1 MVYLIK
7 GDPAELGR
15 LGPAGQDGAQPEV
28 SIGMTNKV
36 LFVDDDMNIL
46 ASFKRRL
53 GRRFDIAIVPG
64 GEQGLEVLEK
74 EGPVA
79 VVISDQRMPGMDG
92 IQFLGEV
99 KKLAPDTVRM
109 MLTGNT
115 DLTTAIK
122 AVNEGSIF
130 RFFTKPC
137 PPEDMASAIEAGL
150 KQYNLVRAERDLL
163 EHTLAGS
170 VKVLIDVLSL
180 VNPDAFQRTRPLCN
194 WVRQVANR
202 LDLANVWELDI
213 AAMLSPIG
221 LITIPPEIHGKVQDG
236 AKLSK
241 VDREI
246 YERAPE
252 AARNLISNIPRMKNL
267 SQMIYYQ
274 NKGFDGSG
282 FPDDW
287 IAGEDIPLGG
297 RLLKVL
303 IDIAAL
309 SDNPDQATFAELESH
324 AHLYDPKILQV
335 VRDCLVDENAPSVA
349 APTQEIVK
357 ISAGSLQAGARL
369 VSNIETEDGRLVL
382 AAGNEISQAQIERL
396 WNLRK
401 YSKLKEPLHV
411 IQAKAASGKLAKAR
425 S

>member
-1 MVYLIK
+1 
-7 GDPAELGR
+7 
-15 LGPAGQDGAQPEV
+15 
-28 SIGMTNKV
+28 MTKKV

-53 GRRFDIAIVPG
+53 GRRFDIATVPG

-74 EGPVA
+74 DGPIA

-92 IQFLGEV
+92 IQFLREV
-99 KKLAPDTVRM
+99 KKRAPDTVRM

-137 PPEDMASAIEAGL
+137 PPEEMAAAIEAGL
-150 KQYNLVRAERDLL
+150 KQYNLIRAERDLL
-163 EHTLAGS
+163 EQTLAGS

-180 VNPDAFQRTRPLCN
+180 INPEAFQKTWLLRD
-194 WVRQVANR
+194 WVRRVAGR
-202 LDLANVWELDI
+202 VEVANVWELDI

-221 LITIPPEIHGKVQDG
+221 LITIAPEIHGKVRDG
-236 AKLSK
+236 NELSE

-252 AARNLISNIPRMKNL
+252 VARNLISNIPRMKNL
-267 SQMIYYQ
+267 SEMIYYQ

-287 IAGEDIPLGG
+287 VAGKDIPLGG

-303 IDIAAL
+303 IDLAAL
-309 SDNPDQATFAELESH
+309 GDSPDRASFAELETR
-324 AHLYDPKILQV
+324 AQLYDPEILAA
-335 VRDCLVDENAPSVA
+335 VRDCFLGENAPKDDA
-349 APTQEIVK
+349 AAQEVVK
-357 ISAGSLQAGARL
+357 VSAARLKAGARL
-369 VSNIETEDGRLVL
+369 VSDIETEDGWLVL

-396 WNLRK
+396 SNLRK
-401 YSKLKEPLHV
+401 HRKLKEPLLV
-411 IQAKAASGKLAKAR
+411 IQPKAPSGKTAKAR
-425 S
+425 A

>member
-1 MVYLIK
+1 
-7 GDPAELGR
+7 
-15 LGPAGQDGAQPEV
+15 
-28 SIGMTNKV
+28 MTNKV

-53 GRRFDIAIVPG
+53 GRRFDIATVPG

-74 EGPVA
+74 DGPIA

-99 KKLAPDTVRM
+99 KKRAPDTVRM

-137 PPEDMASAIEAGL
+137 PPEEMASAIEAGL
-150 KQYNLVRAERDLL
+150 KQYNLIRAERDLL
-163 EHTLAGS
+163 EQTLAGS
-170 VKVLIDVLSL
+170 VKMLIDVLSL
-180 VNPDAFQRTRPLCN
+180 INPEAFQKTWLLRD
-194 WVRQVANR
+194 WVRRVAVR
-202 LDLANVWELDI
+202 MDLPNVWELDI
-213 AAMLSPIG
+213 ATMLSPIG
-221 LITIPPEIHGKVQDG
+221 LITIAPEIQGKVRDG
-236 AKLSK
+236 AELSE

-252 AARNLISNIPRMKNL
+252 AARNLLSNIPRMKNL
-267 SQMIYYQ
+267 SEMIYYQ
-274 NKGFDGSG
+274 DKGFDGSG

-287 IAGEDIPLGG
+287 VAGKDIPLGG

-303 IDIAAL
+303 IDLAAL
-309 SDNPDQATFAELESH
+309 GDSPDRATFAELETR
-324 AHLYDPKILQV
+324 AQLYDPEILAA
-335 VRDCLVDENAPSVA
+335 VRDCFLGENAPKDDA
-349 APTQEIVK
+349 ATQEVVK
-357 ISAGSLQAGARL
+357 VTAARLKAGARL
-369 VSNIETEDGRLVL
+369 VSDIETEDGWLVL

-396 WNLRK
+396 SNLRK
-401 YSKLKEPLHV
+401 HRKLKEPLLV
-411 IQAKAASGKLAKAR
+411 IQPKAPSGKTAKAR
-425 S
+425 T

>member
-1 MVYLIK
+1 
-7 GDPAELGR
+7 
-15 LGPAGQDGAQPEV
+15 
-28 SIGMTNKV
+28 MTSKV

-53 GRRFDIAIVPG
+53 GRRFDIATVPG
-64 GEQGLEVLEK
+64 GEQGLEVLEN

-180 VNPDAFQRTRPLCN
+180 VNPHAFQKTRLLRS
-194 WVRQVANR
+194 WVRQAAKR
-202 LDLANVWELDI
+202 LELSNVWELDI

-221 LITIPPEIHGKVQDG
+221 LITIPPEIYAKVQNG
-236 AKLSK
+236 AKLGK
-241 VDREI
+241 VDHEI

-252 AARNLISNIPRMKNL
+252 IARNLISNIPRMKNL
-267 SQMIYYQ
+267 SEMIYYQ

-287 IAGEDIPLGG
+287 VAGKDIPLGG

-303 IDIAAL
+303 IDVAAL
-309 SDNPDQATFAELESH
+309 SDTPDQTTFAELEKH
-324 AHLYDPKILQV
+324 AKLYDPEILRV
-335 VRDCLVDENAPSVA
+335 VRDCLVDERAPKAA

-357 ISAGSLQAGARL
+357 ISVGNLRAGARL
-369 VSNIETEDGRLVL
+369 VSNIETEDGGLVL
-382 AAGNEISQAQIERL
+382 AAGNEVSQAQIERL
-396 WNLRK
+396 WNFRK
-401 YSKLKEPLHV
+401 HCKLKEPLHV
-411 IQAKAASGKLAKAR
+411 IQPKTASGKPAKAR

>member
-1 MVYLIK
+1 
-7 GDPAELGR
+7 
-15 LGPAGQDGAQPEV
+15 
-28 SIGMTNKV
+28 MTNKV
-36 LFVDDDMNIL
+36 LFVDDDRNIL

-53 GRRFDIAIVPG
+53 GRRFDIATVPG
-64 GEQGLEVLEK
+64 GEQGLEVLAAD
-74 EGPVA
+74 GPIA

-99 KKLAPDTVRM
+99 KKRAPDTVRI

-137 PPEDMASAIEAGL
+137 PPEEMASAIEAGL
-150 KQYNLVRAERDLL
+150 KQYNLIRAERDLL
-163 EHTLAGS
+163 EQTLAGS
-170 VKVLIDVLSL
+170 VKMLIDVLSL
-180 VNPDAFQRTRPLCN
+180 INPEAFQKTWLLRD
-194 WVRQVANR
+194 WVRRVAGR
-202 LDLANVWELDI
+202 LDLPNVWELDI

-221 LITIPPEIHGKVQDG
+221 LITIAPEIHGKVRDG
-236 AKLSK
+236 NELSE

-252 AARNLISNIPRMKNL
+252 AARNLLSNIPRMKNL
-267 SQMIYYQ
+267 SEMIYYQ
-274 NKGFDGSG
+274 DKGFDGSG

-287 IAGEDIPLGG
+287 VAGKDIPLGG

-303 IDIAAL
+303 IDLAAL
-309 SDNPDQATFAELESH
+309 GDSPDRATFAELETR
-324 AHLYDPKILQV
+324 AQLYDPEILQV
-335 VRDCLVDENAPSVA
+335 VRDCFLDENAPKDDA
-349 APTQEIVK
+349 ATQEVVK
-357 ISAGSLQAGARL
+357 VTAARLKAGARL
-369 VSNIETEDGRLVL
+369 VSNIETEDGWLVL

-396 WNLRK
+396 SNLRK
-401 YSKLKEPLHV
+401 HRKLKEPLLV
-411 IQAKAASGKLAKAR
+411 IQPKAPSGKTIKAR

>member
-1 MVYLIK
+1 
-7 GDPAELGR
+7 
-15 LGPAGQDGAQPEV
+15 
-28 SIGMTNKV
+28 MTNKV
-36 LFVDDDMNIL
+36 LFVDDDLNIL

-53 GRRFDIAIVPG
+53 SRRFDIATVPG

-99 KKLAPDTVRM
+99 KKRAPDTVRM

-137 PPEDMASAIEAGL
+137 PPEEMASAIEAGL
-150 KQYNLVRAERDLL
+150 KQYNLIRAERDLL
-163 EHTLAGS
+163 EQTLAGS
-170 VKVLIDVLSL
+170 IKVLIDVLSL
-180 VNPDAFQRTRPLCN
+180 IHPEAFQKTWLLRD
-194 WVRQVANR
+194 WVRRVAGR
-202 LDLANVWELDI
+202 LDLAKVWELDI

-221 LITIPPEIHGKVQDG
+221 LITIAPEIHGKVRDG
-236 AKLSK
+236 NELSE

-252 AARNLISNIPRMKNL
+252 AARNLLSNIPRMKNL
-267 SQMIYYQ
+267 SEMIYYQ
-274 NKGFDGSG
+274 GKGFDGSG

-287 IAGEDIPLGG
+287 VAGKDIPLGG

-303 IDIAAL
+303 IDLAAL
-309 SDNPDQATFAELESH
+309 GDRPDRATFAELETR
-324 AHLYDPKILQV
+324 APLYDPEILQA
-335 VRDCLVDENAPSVA
+335 VRDCLLDGNAPRDDA
-349 APTQEIVK
+349 ATQEVVK
-357 ISAGSLQAGARL
+357 VSAARLKAGARL
-369 VSNIETEDGRLVL
+369 VSNIETEDGWLVL

-396 WNLRK
+396 SNLRK
-401 YSKLKEPLHV
+401 HRKLKEPLLV
-411 IQAKAASGKLAKAR
+411 IQPNTKER
-425 S
+425 

>member
-1 MVYLIK
+1 
-7 GDPAELGR
+7 
-15 LGPAGQDGAQPEV
+15 
-28 SIGMTNKV
+28 MTSKV

-53 GRRFDIAIVPG
+53 GRRFDIATVPG
-64 GEQGLEVLEK
+64 GEQGLEVLEN

-180 VNPDAFQRTRPLCN
+180 VNPHAFQKTRLLRS
-194 WVRQVANR
+194 WVGQAAKR
-202 LDLANVWELDI
+202 LELSNVWELDI

-221 LITIPPEIHGKVQDG
+221 LITIPPEIYAKVQNG
-236 AKLSK
+236 AKLGK

-252 AARNLISNIPRMKNL
+252 IARNLISNIPRMKNL
-267 SQMIYYQ
+267 SEMIYYQ

-287 IAGEDIPLGG
+287 VAGKDIPLGG

-303 IDIAAL
+303 IDVAAL
-309 SDNPDQATFAELESH
+309 SDTPDQTTFAELEKH
-324 AHLYDPKILQV
+324 AKLYDPEILRV
-335 VRDCLVDENAPSVA
+335 VRDCLVDERAPKAA

-357 ISAGSLQAGARL
+357 ISVGNLRAGARL
-369 VSNIETEDGRLVL
+369 VSNIETEDGGLVL
-382 AAGNEISQAQIERL
+382 AAGNEVSQAQIERL
-396 WNLRK
+396 WNFRK
-401 YSKLKEPLHV
+401 HCKLKEPLHV
-411 IQAKAASGKLAKAR
+411 IQPKTASGKPAKAR

>member
-1 MVYLIK
+1 
-7 GDPAELGR
+7 
-15 LGPAGQDGAQPEV
+15 
-28 SIGMTNKV
+28 MTSKV

-53 GRRFDIAIVPG
+53 GRRFDIATVPG
-64 GEQGLEVLEK
+64 GEQGLEVLEN

-180 VNPDAFQRTRPLCN
+180 VNPHAFQKTRLLRS
-194 WVRQVANR
+194 WVGQAAKR
-202 LDLANVWELDI
+202 LELSNVWELDI

-221 LITIPPEIHGKVQDG
+221 LITIPPEIYAKVQNG
-236 AKLSK
+236 TKLGK

-252 AARNLISNIPRMKNL
+252 IARNLISNIPRMKNL
-267 SQMIYYQ
+267 SEMIYYQ

-287 IAGEDIPLGG
+287 VAGKDIPLGG

-303 IDIAAL
+303 IDVAAL
-309 SDNPDQATFAELESH
+309 SDTPDQTTFAELEKH
-324 AHLYDPKILQV
+324 AKLYDPEILRV
-335 VRDCLVDENAPSVA
+335 VRDCLVDEGAPKAA

-357 ISAGSLQAGARL
+357 ISVGNLRAGARL
-369 VSNIETEDGRLVL
+369 VSNIETEDGGLVL
-382 AAGNEISQAQIERL
+382 AAGNEVSQAQIERL
-396 WNLRK
+396 WNFRK
-401 YSKLKEPLHV
+401 HCKLKEPLHV
-411 IQAKAASGKLAKAR
+411 IQPKTASGKPAKAR

>member
-1 MVYLIK
+1 
-7 GDPAELGR
+7 
-15 LGPAGQDGAQPEV
+15 
-28 SIGMTNKV
+28 MTNKV

-53 GRRFDIAIVPG
+53 GRRFDIATVPG
-64 GEQGLEVLEK
+64 GKQGLEVLEK
-74 EGPVA
+74 DGPIA

-99 KKLAPDTVRM
+99 KKRAPDTVRM

-115 DLTTAIK
+115 DLTTAVK

-130 RFFTKPC
+130 RFFIKPC
-137 PPEDMASAIEAGL
+137 PPEEMASAIEAGL
-150 KQYNLVRAERDLL
+150 KQFNLIRAERDLL

-170 VKVLIDVLSL
+170 VKVLVDVLSL
-180 VNPDAFQRTRPLCN
+180 ANPDAFQKTRLLRS

-202 LDLANVWELDI
+202 LDLSNVWELDI

-221 LITIPPEIHGKVQDG
+221 LITIPPEIHGKVQSG

-246 YERAPE
+246 YERTPE

-267 SQMIYYQ
+267 SEMIYYQ

-287 IAGEDIPLGG
+287 IAGKDIPIGG

-303 IDIAAL
+303 IDVAAL
-309 SDNPDQATFAELESH
+309 SDNPDQATFAELEKH
-324 AHLYDPKILQV
+324 VHLYDPEILQV
-335 VRDCLVDENAPSVA
+335 VRDCLVDENAPRIA

-357 ISAGSLQAGARL
+357 ISAGSLRAGARL
-369 VSNIETEDGRLVL
+369 VSNIESEDGSLIL

-396 WNLRK
+396 WNIRK
-401 YSKLKEPLHV
+401 YRKLKEPLHV
-411 IQAKAASGKLAKAR
+411 IQPKTPSGKPAEAR

>member
-1 MVYLIK
+1 M
-7 GDPAELGR
+7 
-15 LGPAGQDGAQPEV
+15 
-28 SIGMTNKV
+28 SISMTNKV
-36 LFVDDDMNIL
+36 LFIDDDLNIL

-53 GRRFDIAIVPG
+53 GRRFDIATVPG
-64 GEQGLEVLEK
+64 GEQGLEVLERD
-74 EGPVA
+74 GPVA
-79 VVISDQRMPGMDG
+79 IVISDQRMPGMDG
-92 IQFLGEV
+92 IQFLSEV

-122 AVNEGSIF
+122 AVNEGNIF

-137 PPEDMASAIEAGL
+137 PPEDMAQAIEAGL
-150 KQYNLVRAERDLL
+150 KQYNLVRSERDLL

-180 VNPDAFQRTRPLCN
+180 VNPEAFRTTRLLRN
-194 WVRQVANR
+194 WMRRAADR
-202 LDLANVWELDI
+202 LNLSNAWELDI

-221 LITIPPEIHGKVQDG
+221 LITIPAEVHSKVQDG
-236 AKLSK
+236 AELSK
-241 VDREI
+241 IDREI
-246 YERAPE
+246 YQRAPE
-252 AARNLISNIPRMKNL
+252 AARNLVSNIPRMKNL
-267 SQMIYYQ
+267 SEMIYYQ

-287 IAGEDIPLGG
+287 IAGKDIPIGG

-309 SDNPDQATFAELESH
+309 SDEPGQADFDELEKN

-335 VRDCLVDENAPSVA
+335 VRDLWIHENAPDVA
-349 APTQEIVK
+349 ARTEEIEK
-357 ISAGSLQAGARL
+357 ISAGSLRAGARL
-369 VSNIETEDGRLVL
+369 VSDIETEDGRLVL
-382 AAGNEISQAQIERL
+382 AAGSEISQAQIERL
-396 WNLRK
+396 WNFRR
-401 YSKLKEPLHV
+401 YRKLKEPLHV
-411 IQAKAASGKLAKAR
+411 IQRKAPSAEPAKVS

>member
-1 MVYLIK
+1 
-7 GDPAELGR
+7 
-15 LGPAGQDGAQPEV
+15 
-28 SIGMTNKV
+28 MTDKV
-36 LFVDDDMNIL
+36 LFVDDDLNIL
-46 ASFKRRL
+46 SSFKRRL
-53 GRRFDIAIVPG
+53 GRRFDIATAPG
-64 GEQGLEVLEK
+64 GEQGLEVLEN

-79 VVISDQRMPGMDG
+79 IVISDQRMPGMDG
-92 IQFLGEV
+92 IQFLSEV

-122 AVNEGSIF
+122 AVNEGNIF

-137 PPEDMASAIEAGL
+137 PPEDMAQAIEAGL
-150 KQYNLVRAERDLL
+150 KQYNLVRSERDLL

-180 VNPDAFQRTRPLCN
+180 VNPEAFRTTRLLRN
-194 WVRQVANR
+194 WMRRAADR
-202 LDLANVWELDI
+202 LNLSNAWELDI

-221 LITIPPEIHGKVQDG
+221 LITIPAEVHSKVQDG
-236 AKLSK
+236 VELSK

-246 YERAPE
+246 YQRAPE
-252 AARNLISNIPRMKNL
+252 AARNLVSNIPRMKNL
-267 SQMIYYQ
+267 SEMIYYQ

-287 IAGEDIPLGG
+287 IAGKDIPIGG

-309 SDNPDQATFAELESH
+309 SDEPGQPDFDELEKN
-324 AHLYDPKILQV
+324 AHLYDPEILQV
-335 VRDCLVDENAPSVA
+335 VRDLWIDETAPGA
-349 APTQEIVK
+349 AARTEEIEK
-357 ISAGSLQAGARL
+357 ISAGSLRAGARL
-369 VSNIETEDGRLVL
+369 VSDIETEDGRLVL
-382 AAGNEISQAQIERL
+382 AAGSEVSQAQIERL
-396 WNLRK
+396 WNFRR
-401 YSKLKEPLHV
+401 YRKLKEPLHV
-411 IQAKAASGKLAKAR
+411 IQPKAPSAEPAKVS

>member
-1 MVYLIK
+1 
-7 GDPAELGR
+7 
-15 LGPAGQDGAQPEV
+15 
-28 SIGMTNKV
+28 MTNKI
-36 LFVDDDMNIL
+36 LFVDDDKNIL
-46 ASFKRRL
+46 SSFKRRF
-53 GRRFDIAIVPG
+53 GQRFDVATAPG
-64 GEQGLEVLEK
+64 GEQGLEVLEN

-79 VVISDQRMPGMDG
+79 IVISDQRMPRMDG
-92 IQFLGEV
+92 IQFLGKV

-137 PPEDMASAIEAGL
+137 PPEDMADAIEAGL
-150 KQYNLVRAERDLL
+150 RQYNLVRTERDLL

-180 VNPDAFQRTRPLCN
+180 VNPHAFQKTRLLRN
-194 WVRQVANR
+194 WVRQVAER
-202 LDLANVWELDI
+202 MKLSNVWELDI

-221 LITIPPEIHGKVQDG
+221 LITIPPEIYGKVQDG
-236 AKLSK
+236 AKLGK

-252 AARNLISNIPRMKNL
+252 IARNLISNIPRMKNL
-267 SQMIYYQ
+267 SEMIYYQ

-287 IAGEDIPLGG
+287 VTGKDIPFGG

-303 IDIAAL
+303 IDVSAF
-309 SDNPDQATFAELESH
+309 SDNPDQTTFAELEKRTQ
-324 AHLYDPKILQV
+324 LYDPEILQV
-335 VRDCLVDENAPSVA
+335 VQDCLVDENAPKAA
-349 APTQEIVK
+349 APTQEVVE
-357 ISAGSLQAGARL
+357 ISAGNLRAGARL
-369 VSNIETEDGRLVL
+369 VSNIETEDGGLVL
-382 AAGNEISQAQIERL
+382 AAGNEVSQAQIERL
-396 WNLRK
+396 WNFRRHR
-401 YSKLKEPLHV
+401 KLKEPLHV
-411 IQAKAASGKLAKAR
+411 IQPKSPSEKPAKAR

>member
-1 MVYLIK
+1 M
-7 GDPAELGR
+7 GGSGE
-15 LGPAGQDGAQPEV
+15 DGSHPEA
-28 SIGMTNKV
+28 SIAMTNKV

-53 GRRFDIAIVPG
+53 GRRFDIATVPG

-74 EGPVA
+74 DGPIA

-99 KKLAPDTVRM
+99 KKRAPDTVRM
-109 MLTGNT
+109 MLTGNA

-137 PPEDMASAIEAGL
+137 PPEEMASAIEAGL
-150 KQYNLVRAERDLL
+150 KQYNLIRAERDLL
-163 EHTLAGS
+163 EQTLAGS

-180 VNPDAFQRTRPLCN
+180 INPEAFQRTWLLRD
-194 WVRQVANR
+194 WVRRVAGR
-202 LDLANVWELDI
+202 LDLPNVWELDI

-221 LITIPPEIHGKVQDG
+221 LITIAPEIHGKVRDG
-236 AKLSK
+236 NELSE

-252 AARNLISNIPRMKNL
+252 AARNLISNIPRMKHL
-267 SQMIYYQ
+267 SEMIYYQ
-274 NKGFDGSG
+274 DKGFDGSG

-287 IAGEDIPLGG
+287 VAGKDIPLGG

-303 IDIAAL
+303 IDLAAL
-309 SDNPDQATFAELESH
+309 GDSPDRATFAELETR
-324 AHLYDPKILQV
+324 APLYDPEILQA
-335 VRDCLVDENAPSVA
+335 VRDCFLDENAPKDDAS
-349 APTQEIVK
+349 TQEVVK
-357 ISAGSLQAGARL
+357 VTAARLKAGARL
-369 VSNIETEDGRLVL
+369 VANIETEDGWLVL

-396 WNLRK
+396 SNLRK
-401 YSKLKEPLHV
+401 HRKLKEPLLV
-411 IQAKAASGKLAKAR
+411 IQPNTKER

>member
-1 MVYLIK
+1 
-7 GDPAELGR
+7 
-15 LGPAGQDGAQPEV
+15 
-28 SIGMTNKV
+28 MTNKV
-36 LFVDDDMNIL
+36 LFVDDDLNIL

-53 GRRFDIAIVPG
+53 SRRFDIATVPG

-99 KKLAPDTVRM
+99 KKRAPDTVRI

-137 PPEDMASAIEAGL
+137 PPEVMASAIEAGL
-150 KQYNLVRAERDLL
+150 KQYNLIRAERDLL
-163 EHTLAGS
+163 EQTLAGS
-170 VKVLIDVLSL
+170 IKVLIDVLSL
-180 VNPDAFQRTRPLCN
+180 IHPEAFQKTWLLRD
-194 WVRQVANR
+194 WVRRVAGR
-202 LDLANVWELDI
+202 VEVANVWELDI

-221 LITIPPEIHGKVQDG
+221 LITIAPEIHGKVRDG
-236 AKLSK
+236 KELSE

-252 AARNLISNIPRMKNL
+252 VARNLISNIPRMKNL
-267 SQMIYYQ
+267 SEMIYYQ
-274 NKGFDGSG
+274 DKGFDGSG

-287 IAGEDIPLGG
+287 VAGKDIPLGG

-303 IDIAAL
+303 IDLAAL
-309 SDNPDQATFAELESH
+309 GDSPDRASFAELETR
-324 AHLYDPKILQV
+324 AQLYDPEILAA
-335 VRDCLVDENAPSVA
+335 VRDCFLDESAPKDDA
-349 APTQEIVK
+349 AAQEVVK
-357 ISAGSLQAGARL
+357 VSAARLKAGARL
-369 VSNIETEDGRLVL
+369 VSDIETEDGWLVL

-396 WNLRK
+396 SNLRK
-401 YSKLKEPLHV
+401 HRKLKEPLLV
-411 IQAKAASGKLAKAR
+411 IQPKAPSGKTAKAR
-425 S
+425 A

>member
-1 MVYLIK
+1 
-7 GDPAELGR
+7 
-15 LGPAGQDGAQPEV
+15 
-28 SIGMTNKV
+28 MTNKV
-36 LFVDDDMNIL
+36 LFVDDDLNIL

-64 GEQGLEVLEK
+64 GEQGLEVLEN

-99 KKLAPDTVRM
+99 KKVAPDTVRM
-109 MLTGNT
+109 MLTGNA

-137 PPEDMASAIEAGL
+137 PPEVMASAIEAGL
-150 KQYNLVRAERDLL
+150 KQHNLVRAERDLL
-163 EHTLAGS
+163 ENTLAGS

-180 VNPDAFQRTRPLCN
+180 ANPGAFQKTRLLRG
-194 WVRQVANR
+194 WVRQVAKR
-202 LDLANVWELDI
+202 LDLSKVWELDI

-221 LITIPPEIHGKVQDG
+221 LITIPPEIQGKVQAG

-267 SQMIYYQ
+267 SEMIYFQ

-282 FPDDW
+282 FPNDW
-287 IAGEDIPLGG
+287 IAGKDIPLGG

-303 IDIAAL
+303 NDVAAL
-309 SDNPDQATFAELESH
+309 SDNPDRATFVELEKH
-324 AHLYDPKILQV
+324 MHLYDPEILQV
-335 VRDCLVDENAPSVA
+335 VRDCLVDESAPGVA

-357 ISAGSLQAGARL
+357 ISAGSVLAGARL
-369 VSNIETEDGRLVL
+369 VSNIETEDGRLLL
-382 AAGNEISQAQIERL
+382 AAGTEISQAQIECL
-396 WNLRK
+396 WNYRQ
-401 YSKLKEPLHV
+401 SRKLKEPLHV
-411 IQAKAASGKLAKAR
+411 IQPKTPSRETRSHAFQERPRQIRLAR
-425 S
+425 

>member
-1 MVYLIK
+1 
-7 GDPAELGR
+7 
-15 LGPAGQDGAQPEV
+15 
-28 SIGMTNKV
+28 MTNKV
-36 LFVDDDMNIL
+36 LFIDDDLNIL

-53 GRRFDIAIVPG
+53 GRRFDIATVPG
-64 GEQGLEVLEK
+64 GEQGLEVLERD
-74 EGPVA
+74 GPVA
-79 VVISDQRMPGMDG
+79 IVISDQRMPGMDG

-122 AVNEGSIF
+122 AVNEGNIF

-137 PPEDMASAIEAGL
+137 PPEDMAHAIEAGL

-170 VKVLIDVLSL
+170 VKVLIDVLAL
-180 VNPDAFQRTRPLCN
+180 VNPEAFRKTRLLRD
-194 WVRQVANR
+194 WVRRAADR
-202 LDLANVWELDI
+202 LNLSNTWELDI

-221 LITIPPEIHGKVQDG
+221 LITIPAEVHSKVQDG
-236 AKLSK
+236 AELSK
-241 VDREI
+241 IDREI
-246 YERAPE
+246 YQRAPE
-252 AARNLISNIPRMKNL
+252 AARNLVSNIPRMKNL
-267 SQMIYYQ
+267 SEMIYYQ

-287 IAGEDIPLGG
+287 IAGKDIPIGG

-309 SDNPDQATFAELESH
+309 SDEPGQADFDELEKN
-324 AHLYDPKILQV
+324 AHLYDPEILQV
-335 VRDCLVDENAPSVA
+335 VRDLWIDETAPDVA
-349 APTQEIVK
+349 ARTEEIEN
-357 ISAGSLQAGARL
+357 ISAASLRAGARL

-382 AAGNEISQAQIERL
+382 AAGSEVSQAQIERL
-396 WNLRK
+396 WNFRR
-401 YSKLKEPLHV
+401 YRKLKEPLHV
-411 IQAKAASGKLAKAR
+411 IQPKAPSAEPAKVS

>member
-1 MVYLIK
+1 M
-7 GDPAELGR
+7 
-15 LGPAGQDGAQPEV
+15 
-28 SIGMTNKV
+28 SISMTNKV
-36 LFVDDDMNIL
+36 LFIDDDLNIL

-53 GRRFDIAIVPG
+53 GRRFDIATVPG
-64 GEQGLEVLEK
+64 GEQGLEVLERD
-74 EGPVA
+74 GPVA
-79 VVISDQRMPGMDG
+79 IVISDQRMPGMDG

-122 AVNEGSIF
+122 AVNEGNIF

-137 PPEDMASAIEAGL
+137 PPEDMAHAIEDGL

-180 VNPDAFQRTRPLCN
+180 VNPEAFRTTRLLRN
-194 WVRQVANR
+194 WMRRAADR
-202 LDLANVWELDI
+202 LNLSNAWELDI

-221 LITIPPEIHGKVQDG
+221 LITIPAEVHSKVQDG
-236 AKLSK
+236 AELSEI
-241 VDREI
+241 DREI
-246 YERAPE
+246 YLRAPE
-252 AARNLISNIPRMKNL
+252 AARNLVSNIPRMKNL
-267 SQMIYYQ
+267 SEMIYYQ

-287 IAGEDIPLGG
+287 IAGKDIPMGG

-303 IDIAAL
+303 IDVAAL
-309 SDNPDQATFAELESH
+309 SDEPGQAAFADLEKN
-324 AHLYDPKILQV
+324 AHLYDPEILQV
-335 VRDCLVDENAPSVA
+335 VRDLWIDENAPDVA
-349 APTQEIVK
+349 ARTEEIEK
-357 ISAGSLQAGARL
+357 ISAASLRAGARL

-382 AAGNEISQAQIERL
+382 AAGSEISQAQIERL
-396 WNLRK
+396 WNFRR
-401 YSKLKEPLHV
+401 YRKLKEPLHV
-411 IQAKAASGKLAKAR
+411 IQPKAPSAEPAKVS

>member
-1 MVYLIK
+1 
-7 GDPAELGR
+7 
-15 LGPAGQDGAQPEV
+15 
-28 SIGMTNKV
+28 MTNKV

-53 GRRFDIAIVPG
+53 GRRFDIATVPG
-64 GEQGLEVLEK
+64 GHQGLEVLEK
-74 EGPVA
+74 DGPIA

-99 KKLAPDTVRM
+99 KKRAPDTVRM

-137 PPEDMASAIEAGL
+137 PPEEMASAIEAGL
-150 KQYNLVRAERDLL
+150 KQYNLIRAERDLL
-163 EHTLAGS
+163 EQTLAGS
-170 VKVLIDVLSL
+170 IKVLIDVLSL
-180 VNPDAFQRTRPLCN
+180 IHPEAFQKTWLLRD
-194 WVRQVANR
+194 WVRRVASR
-202 LDLANVWELDI
+202 LDLVNVWELDI

-221 LITIPPEIHGKVQDG
+221 LITISPEIHGRVRDG
-236 AKLSK
+236 AELSEI
-241 VDREI
+241 DREI

-252 AARNLISNIPRMKNL
+252 AAKNLISNIPRMKNL
-267 SQMIYYQ
+267 SEMIYYQ
-274 NKGFDGSG
+274 DKGFDGSG

-287 IAGEDIPLGG
+287 VAGKDIPLGG

-303 IDIAAL
+303 IDLAAL
-309 SDNPDQATFAELESH
+309 GDSPDRATFAELETR
-324 AHLYDPKILQV
+324 AQLYDPEILQV
-335 VRDCLVDENAPSVA
+335 VRDCFLDENAPKDDA
-349 APTQEIVK
+349 ATQEVVK
-357 ISAGSLQAGARL
+357 VTAARLKAGARL
-369 VSNIETEDGRLVL
+369 VSNIETEDGWLVL

-396 WNLRK
+396 LNLRK
-401 YSKLKEPLHV
+401 HRKLKEPLHV
-411 IQAKAASGKLAKAR
+411 IQPKALSGETAKAR

>member
-1 MVYLIK
+1 M
-7 GDPAELGR
+7 
-15 LGPAGQDGAQPEV
+15 
-28 SIGMTNKV
+28 SSSTTNKV
-36 LFVDDDMNIL
+36 LFVDDDKNIL
-46 ASFKRRL
+46 TSFKRRL
-53 GRRFDIAIVPG
+53 GRRFDITTAPG

-74 EGPVA
+74 EGPAA

-92 IQFLGEV
+92 IQFLVEV

-137 PPEDMASAIEAGL
+137 PPEEMASAIEAGL

-170 VKVLIDVLSL
+170 IKVLIDVLSL
-180 VNPDAFQRTRPLCN
+180 VNPHAFQKTRLLRR
-194 WVRQVANR
+194 WAAQVAER
-202 LDLANVWELDI
+202 LELSNAWELDI

-221 LITIPPEIHGKVQDG
+221 LITIPPEVYAKVQDG
-236 AKLSK
+236 AKLGK

-246 YERAPE
+246 YERTPE
-252 AARNLISNIPRMKNL
+252 IARNLISNIPRMKNL
-267 SQMIYYQ
+267 SEMIYYQ

-287 IAGEDIPLGG
+287 VAGTDIPLGG

-303 IDIAAL
+303 IDVAAL
-309 SDNPDQATFAELESH
+309 SDNPDRAAFAELEKH
-324 AHLYDPKILQV
+324 AQLYDPEMLQV
-335 VRDCLVDENAPSVA
+335 VRDCLIDENAPEAA
-349 APTQEIVK
+349 APTQEVVK
-357 ISAGSLQAGARL
+357 IPAGKLRAGALL
-369 VSNIETEDGRLVL
+369 VENIETEDGGLVL
-382 AAGNEISQAQIERL
+382 AAGNEVSQAQIEHL
-396 WNLRK
+396 WSFRK
-401 YSKLKEPLHV
+401 NCKLKEPLHV
-411 IQAKAASGKLAKAR
+411 IQPKTPAEKLA
-425 S
+425 

>member
-1 MVYLIK
+1 MA
-7 GDPAELGR
+7 GSGPDGSQAE
-15 LGPAGQDGAQPEV
+15 A
-28 SIGMTNKV
+28 SIAMTNKV

-53 GRRFDIAIVPG
+53 GRRFDIATVPG

-74 EGPVA
+74 DGPIA

-99 KKLAPDTVRM
+99 KKRAPDTVRM

-137 PPEDMASAIEAGL
+137 PPEEMASAIEAGL
-150 KQYNLVRAERDLL
+150 KQYNLIRAERDLL
-163 EHTLAGS
+163 EQTLAGS

-180 VNPDAFQRTRPLCN
+180 INPEAFQKTWLLRD
-194 WVRQVANR
+194 WVRRVAGR

-221 LITIPPEIHGKVQDG
+221 LITIAPEIHGKVRDG
-236 AKLSK
+236 NELSE

-252 AARNLISNIPRMKNL
+252 AARNLLSNIPRMKNL
-267 SQMIYYQ
+267 SEMIYYQ
-274 NKGFDGSG
+274 DKGFDGSG

-287 IAGEDIPLGG
+287 VAGKDIPLGG

-303 IDIAAL
+303 IDLAAL
-309 SDNPDQATFAELESH
+309 GDSPDRATFAELETR
-324 AHLYDPKILQV
+324 AQLYDPEILQA
-335 VRDCLVDENAPSVA
+335 VRDCLLDENAPKDDA
-349 APTQEIVK
+349 ATQEVVK
-357 ISAGSLQAGARL
+357 VTAARLKAGARL
-369 VSNIETEDGRLVL
+369 VSNIETEDGWLVL

-396 WNLRK
+396 SNLRK
-401 YSKLKEPLHV
+401 HRKLKEPLLV
-411 IQAKAASGKLAKAR
+411 IQPNTKSR
-425 S
+425 